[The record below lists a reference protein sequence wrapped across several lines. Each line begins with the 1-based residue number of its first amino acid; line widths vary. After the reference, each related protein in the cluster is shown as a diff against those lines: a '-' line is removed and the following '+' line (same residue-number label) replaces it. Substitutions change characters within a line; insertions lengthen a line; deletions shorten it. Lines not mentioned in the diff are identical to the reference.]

1 MNDFLASPYNMPIGG
16 DPIYQTTPTKSSN
29 TAIVSGAC
37 TLLVIILI
45 IPIIILAIKVNK
57 QDNKAECKKIC
68 ATSNADICRNVPP
81 ACETASP
88 ETCKQYI
95 NPRICEP
102 HINATTCKPHI
113 NATTCQPIC
122 DSVASRCASHR
133 PCPPHSTLIYA
144 DGKCECVCETGYG
157 GADCTPIIFDQMVTS
172 LDGLDA
178 SNLVATHLGT
188 FVGEQ
193 PVPLDRIEVSG
204 RFALTTDGKPLNQK
218 VSYSIVLRRGV
229 TQIGYGGSDASDE
242 LAYTKKIRFDIN
254 PNGGAT
260 KAQQGDELYLNVI
273 KMSSTS
279 NLKRVDIKD
288 IVVALV

>member
-1 MNDFLASPYNMPIGG
+1 MHFGG
-16 DPIYQTTPTKSSN
+16 DYGQQTQPPAKSSN
-29 TAIVSGAC
+29 FVGMIAGICAC
-37 TLLVIILI
+37 FALLLLVLVIVLS
-45 IPIIILAIKVNK
+45 IKVNK

-68 ATSNADICRNVPP
+68 ATSNADICRNVHP

-95 NPRICEP
+95 NPRTCEP

-122 DSVASRCASHR
+122 DSVESRCASHK
-133 PCPPHSTLIYA
+133 PCPSNSMLMYA

-157 GADCTPIIFDQMVTS
+157 GEDCTPIIFDQMVTS

-178 SNLVATHLGT
+178 SNLVAIHLGT

-193 PVPLDRIEVSG
+193 PVPLDRIAVTS

-218 VSYSIVLRRGV
+218 VSYSIVLRRGA
-229 TQIGYGGSDASDE
+229 TQIGYGGSELSDE
-242 LAYTKKIRFDIN
+242 LAYTKTIRFDIN

-260 KAQQGDELYLNVI
+260 IAQQGDELYLNVI
-273 KMSSTS
+273 KMSATS